1 MTLAMPART
10 MDPWRISEQLFVP
23 AFSRTAPS
31 TVNLHIVDQRICNV
45 LDAWGRSDIDTVA
58 EVDGADEGTADDGTM
73 IEAYP
78 QTPVDAVRFLAQTL
92 QISQDQVLTGV
103 GVAPRSYFQWA
114 DGSVT
119 RPRPAS
125 LGRLWPMVEAI
136 APLRHAHPNLAAW
149 FHSTLAAQEAFAAGH
164 INELLTLEF
173 NWASANSRPVTRPL
187 GTFGDPADDID
198 SADDGETNVGAD
210 SRPATAKPGIR
221 RRPRRRVQRGRAE

>member
-10 MDPWRISEQLFVP
+10 MDPWRISEQLFAP

-31 TVNLHIVDQRICNV
+31 TVNFHIVDHLICDV
-45 LDAWGRSDIDTVA
+45 LDAWGRSDTDNVA
-58 EVDGADEGTADDGTM
+58 DVDVADDVTADDGTM
-73 IEAYP
+73 IEEYP
-78 QTPVDAVRFLAQTL
+78 QTPVDAVRFLARTL
-92 QISQDQVLTGV
+92 QISQDQVLAGV
-103 GVAPRSYFQWA
+103 GVAGRSFFQWA

-149 FHSTLAAQEAFAAGH
+149 FHSTPAAQEAFAAGR
-164 INELLTLEF
+164 INELLTIEF
-173 NWASANSRPVTRPL
+173 NWASANSRAVTRPV
-187 GTFGDPADDID
+187 GSFGDPANGVD
-198 SADDGETNVGAD
+198 SVDDGEAHAGAD

-221 RRPRRRVQRGRAE
+221 RRPRRHVPRGHAE